1 MKYLGNTDWAEG
13 NKQVQVGDEVIVCG
27 KLTNYQGT
35 PETASKEAYIYSLN
49 GVTEGGGGN
58 GGGGGQTQISYSKV
72 STITAGGKYILVGI
86 KEGKYYAATPIA
98 SDKTYGRLNGKEI
111 SVSGDKISTDL
122 SANEFTL
129 SAVDGGYEIAM
140 PDGRKLAVDTE
151 HDGTFQIGDSF
162 DHTFTAELSGDLFKI
177 SHKST
182 GKTIYHG
189 GGTYTNF
196 SCASSV
202 PADGTLLQLYLKD
215 N

>member
-1 MKYLGNTDWAEG
+1 
-13 NKQVQVGDEVIVCG
+13 
-27 KLTNYQGT
+27 
-35 PETASKEAYIYSLN
+35 
-49 GVTEGGGGN
+49 
-58 GGGGGQTQISYSKV
+58 
-72 STITAGGKYILVGI
+72 
-86 KEGKYYAATPIA
+86 
-98 SDKTYGRLNGKEI
+98 
-111 SVSGDKISTDL
+111 
-122 SANEFTL
+122 
-129 SAVDGGYEIAM
+129 M

-162 DHTFTAELSGDLFKI
+162 DHTFTAELSGGLFKI

-215 N
+215 NK